1 MRGGSPSV
9 AGQWWGGT
17 LAAAMQSPQVLST
30 PRPRFNWSAYGVE
43 RGPLARAPVATT
55 RAC

>member
-1 MRGGSPSV
+1 M

-30 PRPRFNWSAYGVE
+30 LRPRFNWSAYGVE